1 MADPQLVHS
10 TFSTFVS
17 FGLCLDEGK
26 CTREIL
32 IFYLLLSD
40 MLLIKNFYW
49 AIHPERFSHA
59 KVAWRTIE
67 TRDLTIQKQF
77 SSSNGLSTKKQQNNK

>member
-59 KVAWRTIE
+59 KVAWRTIDKKRFNNPE
-67 TRDLTIQKQF
+67 AIQFFKWSF
-77 SSSNGLSTKKQQNNK
+77 NKKATK